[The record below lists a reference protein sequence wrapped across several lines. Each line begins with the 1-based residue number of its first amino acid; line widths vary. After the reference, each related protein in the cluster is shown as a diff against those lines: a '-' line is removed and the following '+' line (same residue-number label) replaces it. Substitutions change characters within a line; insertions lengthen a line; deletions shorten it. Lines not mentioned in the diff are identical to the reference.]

1 MSIRDNKCNCDPTKC
16 VGCFE
21 CMTVCPQEACEVDW
35 ATDLPAFTERLT
47 EYAYGAVKGLQG
59 HVMYINFVMN
69 VTPDCDCVAWS
80 DMPLVPD
87 LGILASLD
95 PVALDQACFDLV
107 NQAPQLTD
115 LKRDGKDIFTA
126 RWPYTHGPIQL
137 KYGEKIGLGTRE
149 YDLKKL

>member
-1 MSIRDNKCNCDPTKC
+1 MKCALTIAGSDSSGGAGVQADIKTMMANG
-16 VGCFE
+16 VF
-21 CMTVCPQEACEVDW
+21 
-35 ATDLPAFTERLT
+35 ATSAITALT
-47 EYAYGAVKGLQG
+47 AQNTCGVTG
-59 HVMYINFVMN
+59 IMN

-137 KYGEKIGLGTRE
+137 EYGEKIGRGTRE

>member
-1 MSIRDNKCNCDPTKC
+1 
-16 VGCFE
+16 
-21 CMTVCPQEACEVDW
+21 
-35 ATDLPAFTERLT
+35 
-47 EYAYGAVKGLQG
+47 
-59 HVMYINFVMN
+59 MYINFVMN

-137 KYGEKIGLGTRE
+137 EYGEKIGLGTRK